1 MLEQQVV
8 GDGPHAAAAV
18 ADVVQQL
25 LLENVPLTLS
35 KTSLFS
41 AHLEVYEHA
50 RLGVGVAL
58 DLVECHQQPVAGL
71 RGGGEL
77 GQQPPSLR
85 LQRVVRLAELTNLK
99 IFYEI

>member
-25 LLENVPLTLS
+25 LLKDVPVTVS
-35 KTSLFS
+35 KSS
-41 AHLEVYEHA
+41 PSSPHLEVYEHA
-50 RLGVGVAL
+50 GLGVGVAL
-58 DLVECHQQPVAGL
+58 DLVECHQQPVARL

>member
-1 MLEQQVV
+1 MLEQQIV

-25 LLENVPLTLS
+25 LLGNVPVTRVQIIPIIP
-35 KTSLFS
+35 
-41 AHLEVYEHA
+41 HLEVYEHA
-50 RLGVGVAL
+50 GLGVGVAL
-58 DLVECHQQPVAGL
+58 DLVECHEQPVAGL
-71 RGGGEL
+71 CGGGEL
-77 GQQPPSLR
+77 CQQPPSLR

>member
-1 MLEQQVV
+1 MLEQQIV

-25 LLENVPLTLS
+25 LLGNVPVTVS
-35 KTSLFS
+35 KSS
-41 AHLEVYEHA
+41 PSPHLEVYEDA
-50 RLGVGVAL
+50 GLRVGVAL

-77 GQQPPSLR
+77 RQQPPSLR

-99 IFYEI
+99 IFYGI